1 MSCDSRDLFIV
12 RLACSNYTS
21 AYESSLNFI
30 DLARLKANNGNQ
42 KYNMPRQTSLTKYN
56 LIYMMPGLLFFVW
69 ECKTKDIRKIYII
82 ICITSE
88 LLVIDKLRS
97 ELPF

>member
-1 MSCDSRDLFIV
+1 LLQS

-21 AYESSLNFI
+21 AYESALNFI

-88 LLVIDKLRS
+88 LFVIDKLRS